1 MRYLC
6 LPLFL
11 FFCLIQ
17 FSFAQNGCEPVM
29 TAVLQKLPNVL
40 TKNDFGQ
47 LKTIINTLKGTCEKN
62 ELGRRL
68 EIISQLL
75 QKQNTSLSIKAYLE
89 GHYDDMLIQRFD
101 AAAARNANGMYRQ
114 APKKYQYFPL
124 NHPVDSLLKLKAA
137 ALLQSQSYALNTE
150 ETTISYLF
158 ADHIDEFLRERNR
171 KPVKTASSTAN
182 RYPVKKSIM
191 NGPTIG
197 LSAGIFSPFDSNP
210 IFDQSGIFG
219 ISYMGSLNN
228 SIVSELVYK
237 FRVHNNSRPFDMR
250 YKQEIRE
257 VNPNSSH
264 FIGLGLGYK
273 AYDNGT
279 LVVLL
284 PKINTGLGFIWTGLS
299 DSYYYTDEWG
309 IERKSTSLRNVK
321 TWQNSIGITSMIRLQ
336 GKTFIGV
343 ELNYHLIPYNW
354 DDKLVPHVPSDYG
367 SAEFFIR
374 F

>member
-1 MRYLC
+1 MRYLY
-6 LPLFL
+6 LSLFV
-11 FFCLIQ
+11 FI
-17 FSFAQNGCEPVM
+17 FSLSSLFAQNGCEPVVG
-29 TAVLQKLPNVL
+29 AALQKLPSIL
-40 TKNDFGQ
+40 MKNDFGQ

-75 QKQNTSLSIKAYLE
+75 QKQNTHLSINAYLD
-89 GHYDDMLIQRFD
+89 GHYDDVLIQRFD
-101 AAAARNANGMYRQ
+101 AAATRNPNGTYRQ
-114 APKKYQYFPL
+114 NPKKYQYFPL
-124 NHPVDSLLKLKAA
+124 NHPVDSLLKQKAV
-137 ALLQSQSYALNTE
+137 ALLQSQSYALNKE
-150 ETTISYLF
+150 ETAITYLF
-158 ADHIDEFLRERNR
+158 ADDIDEFLRERNK
-171 KPVKTASSTAN
+171 KPSKSVSNTTTGY
-182 RYPVKKSIM
+182 YPSKNNM

-219 ISYMGSLNN
+219 VSYMGSLNN

-250 YKQEIRE
+250 YKREIRE

-264 FIGLGLGYK
+264 FIGLGFGYK

-279 LVVLL
+279 LVLLL
-284 PKINTGLGFIWTGLS
+284 PKVNTGLGFIWTGLS
-299 DSYYYTDEWG
+299 DSYYYTDEYG
-309 IERKSTSLRNVK
+309 FERKSISLRNIK
-321 TWQNSIGITSMIRLQ
+321 TWQNSIGIMSMVRLQ
-336 GKTFIGV
+336 RKTFIGV

-354 DDKLVPHVPSDYG
+354 DDKLVPHIPSGYG